1 MKTAFVTGS
10 SRGIGRAIAIRLA
23 KDGYKVIVHGASNIK
38 KAEET
43 KTIIEQNGG
52 VAEILIS
59 DLTNLDN
66 TRDLREKIRNID
78 VLILNASLQYRTP
91 WQEITTDA
99 CYKQLNC
106 NFVSSMML
114 IQASVDNMKNKKWGR
129 IVTIGSICCFC
140 LVALLGIGLW
150 QGDFFGNT
158 PSVELEDSTIIDEQD
173 YIELEPETNNQ
184 SDGVGDVIGMVKYGG
199 ANYIQCSTTT
209 KTYTPDKYLGEAY
222 DFEGT
227 YQTNFSD
234 IVGGLYMTKE
244 DPDVLMVELKNSE
257 YTDYVIL
264 IKEQKQSNKQG

>member
-129 IVTIGSICCFC
+129 IVTIGSVQEAKPHPDM
-140 LVALLGIGLW
+140 LVYSA
-150 QGDFFGNT
+150 
-158 PSVELEDSTIIDEQD
+158 S
-173 YIELEPETNNQ
+173 
-184 SDGVGDVIGMVKYGG
+184 K
-199 ANYIQCSTTT
+199 A
-209 KTYTPDKYLGEAY
+209 A
-222 DFEGT
+222 
-227 YQTNFSD
+227 QTNMMQSLSLQLAKD
-234 IVGGLYMTKE
+234 GITVNNVAPG
-244 DPDVLMVELKNSE
+244 VI
-257 YTDYVIL
+257 YTDRNTEALSDPEYAKKVTDSIPVGFYGEPDDCVGIVSL
-264 IKEQKQSNKQG
+264 LCSEEGRYITGQNIFVDGGKGIQ